1 MEMSFVY
8 YWLLIGCLI
17 LSMTA
22 QARIRSAYAKYSRR
36 RADRGCTAREMV
48 TRMMREEGIENVAV
62 GQVPGELTDH
72 YDPKSLTLRLSAGTA
87 DSDSIAALAVAAHE
101 MGHVLQHR
109 DAYAPLS
116 LRTLIAP
123 TVQIGSSLAMPLLIL
138 GLVLSYGPLVQA
150 GIVLYALI
158 TLFTFITLPVEFNA
172 SHRALLALERGGYLT
187 EDELPGA
194 RKVLSAAALT
204 YVASALTALVQ
215 CLRLI
220 SLYGSRKKR

>member
-1 MEMSFVY
+1 MLRSK
-8 YWLLIGCLI
+8 
-17 LSMTA
+17 SD
-22 QARIRSAYAKYSRR
+22 RIA
-36 RADRGCTAREMV
+36 
-48 TRMMREEGIENVAV
+48 
-62 GQVPGELTDH
+62 
-72 YDPKSLTLRLSAGTA
+72 
-87 DSDSIAALAVAAHE
+87 
-101 MGHVLQHR
+101 MGV
-109 DAYAPLS
+109 
-116 LRTLIAP
+116 
-123 TVQIGSSLAMPLLIL
+123 M
-138 GLVLSYGPLVQA
+138 
-150 GIVLYALI
+150 YALI

>member
-17 LSMTA
+17 LSMAA
-22 QARIRSAYAKYSRR
+22 QAWIRSAYAKYSRR
-36 RADRGCTAREMV
+36 RAVRGCTAREM
-48 TRMMREEGIENVAV
+48 GIENVDV
-62 GQVPGELTDH
+62 GQVPGELTDY

-138 GLVLSYGPLVQA
+138 GLVLSFGPLVQA

-194 RKVLSAAALT
+194 RKVLSAAAMT

-220 SLYGSRKKR
+220 SLYGNHKKR

>member
-1 MEMSFVY
+1 
-8 YWLLIGCLI
+8 
-17 LSMTA
+17 
-22 QARIRSAYAKYSRR
+22 
-36 RADRGCTAREMV
+36 
-48 TRMMREEGIENVAV
+48 MMREDGIENVAL

-220 SLYGSRKKR
+220 SLYGSRKRR

>member
-1 MEMSFVY
+1 
-8 YWLLIGCLI
+8 
-17 LSMTA
+17 MTTQLA
-22 QARIRSAYAKYSRR
+22 LK
-36 RADRGCTAREMV
+36 M
-48 TRMMREEGIENVAV
+48 
-62 GQVPGELTDH
+62 L
-72 YDPKSLTLRLSAGTA
+72 
-87 DSDSIAALAVAAHE
+87 AALAVAAHE

-172 SHRALLALERGGYLT
+172 SRRALAAIESRNLLT
-187 EDELPGA
+187 DDELRGA
-194 RKVLSAAALT
+194 RSVLRAAAMT
-204 YVASALTALVQ
+204 YVAALLVSFAQ
-215 CLRLI
+215 LLRLI
-220 SLYGSRKKR
+220 LLYGNRRRD

>member
-1 MEMSFVY
+1 MFFYDWTMILVLPG
-8 YWLLIGCLI
+8 LLLAIFAQSKISSTYNRFSRVHARSGLTAAECARDI
-17 LSMTA
+17 LQNGGA
-22 QARIRSAYAKYSRR
+22 GDVRIERVSGR
-36 RADRGCTAREMV
+36 
-48 TRMMREEGIENVAV
+48 
-62 GQVPGELTDH
+62 LTDH

>member
-1 MEMSFVY
+1 
-8 YWLLIGCLI
+8 
-17 LSMTA
+17 
-22 QARIRSAYAKYSRR
+22 
-36 RADRGCTAREMV
+36 
-48 TRMMREEGIENVAV
+48 MREEGIENVAV